1 MRWLTDPSKEDSQ
14 KIFKVLTGKDTDPSI
29 FEKEKKKETAVKSS
43 AAATVSKKK
52 SADYPAVKMTISS
65 PPPLPPIQQLAPL
78 SESPQVSHLFK
89 KRGFDLESHVLSLF
103 FAAQYVQEA
112 QKRGETEESF
122 FSNHDSKRSD

>member
-78 SESPQVSHLFK
+78 SESPQVSHLLNKKVRCGKSCFVVIFCSTIRTRSPK
-89 KRGFDLESHVLSLF
+89 KR
-103 FAAQYVQEA
+103 
-112 QKRGETEESF
+112 
-122 FSNHDSKRSD
+122 

>member
-1 MRWLTDPSKEDSQ
+1 MRWLTDPSIEDSQ

-43 AAATVSKKK
+43 AATVSKKK

-89 KRGFDLESHVLSLF
+89 KRFDLESHVLS
-103 FAAQYVQEA
+103 
-112 QKRGETEESF
+112 
-122 FSNHDSKRSD
+122 

>member
-43 AAATVSKKK
+43 VAATVSKKK

-89 KRGFDLESHVLSLF
+89 KRGVDSESHVLSLF
-103 FAAQYVQEA
+103 FCSTIRTRSPK
-112 QKRGETEESF
+112 KR
-122 FSNHDSKRSD
+122 

>member
-43 AAATVSKKK
+43 AAAATVSKKK

-89 KRGFDLESHVLSLF
+89 KRFDLESHV
-103 FAAQYVQEA
+103 
-112 QKRGETEESF
+112 
-122 FSNHDSKRSD
+122 FS